1 LPSLGFPQNLADM
14 KVLRVFRHRV
24 VTVVILLLLGA
35 VFPGCSKK
43 ENLALDTAS
52 FNSAPPELSEKW
64 KAAANYASG
73 NNYLGAATNLIDI
86 FSKSQQLTPD
96 QNDALNQ
103 AWMKL
108 GNLAFAAANAG
119 DKGATEAVLKMKETG
134 IGERRGQP

>member
-1 LPSLGFPQNLADM
+1 M
-14 KVLRVFRHRV
+14 KALRLTCHPVVAVL
-24 VTVVILLLLGA
+24 ILLLM

-43 ENLALDTAS
+43 EKLALDTAS
-52 FNSAPPELSEKW
+52 FNSAPPEVKAKW
-64 KAAANYASG
+64 NAAAEFASSG
-73 NNYLGAATNLIDI
+73 NYLGAATNLIDI

-108 GNLAFAAANAG
+108 GNLAFEAANAG

-134 IGERRGQP
+134 IGDRRGQP